1 MSMLDR
7 THGQDDNGY
16 FQALLEGNGHRYHQ
30 AAALAAAAG
39 TNSSEASVELSL
51 LFSSFHFLRS
61 LITTSMEPHFS

>member
-30 AAALAAAAG
+30 AAALAAAA
-39 TNSSEASVELSL
+39 
-51 LFSSFHFLRS
+51 
-61 LITTSMEPHFS
+61 

>member
-39 TNSSEASVELSL
+39 TNCHFFSL
-51 LFSSFHFLRS
+51 VFIFSG
-61 LITTSMEPHFS
+61 P